1 MAKARR
7 RTAKRRAT
15 KRRATKRRAKAPAG
29 KATPIVFTLS
39 ATQRSTLKKR
49 GVLRNGATAVLRV
62 RLVNGRLIVLRHKKG
77 NQFVPSNS
85 AFA

>member
-15 KRRATKRRAKAPAG
+15 KRRAKAPAAG

-39 ATQRSTLKKR
+39 ATQRATLKKR
-49 GVLRNGATAVLRV
+49 GVLRNGATAVIRV